1 MVAHTCVHTYVDNYS
16 IVGRFD
22 PKVFVNCLQGD
33 PLSVSTQLQPLQ
45 HHYIHVCNCSLCA
58 GVGLP
63 SSLLL
68 SPQER
73 PEAMLLSTL
82 YLTSFLHHVTSLP
95 LMRELLAFILKGQYD
110 GRAVLEQLV
119 LNISSS
125 NTAVSHHGNS
135 Q

>member
-1 MVAHTCVHTYVDNYS
+1 
-16 IVGRFD
+16 
-22 PKVFVNCLQGD
+22 
-33 PLSVSTQLQPLQ
+33 
-45 HHYIHVCNCSLCA
+45 
-58 GVGLP
+58 
-63 SSLLL
+63 
-68 SPQER
+68 
-73 PEAMLLSTL
+73 MLLSTL

-125 NTAVSHHGNS
+125 NTAVSRRGNS